1 MTRTDEVDAIRE
13 LASNIS
19 NLGEGTA
26 SELVEYAL
34 SDGREAWG
42 IDIQLDEHDVALLT
56 RFVDE
61 ELVA

>member
-34 SDGREAWG
+34 SDEGREAWG
-42 IDIQLDEHDVALLT
+42 IDIQLQLDDVALLT
-56 RFVDE
+56 RFVE
-61 ELVA
+61 EFVA